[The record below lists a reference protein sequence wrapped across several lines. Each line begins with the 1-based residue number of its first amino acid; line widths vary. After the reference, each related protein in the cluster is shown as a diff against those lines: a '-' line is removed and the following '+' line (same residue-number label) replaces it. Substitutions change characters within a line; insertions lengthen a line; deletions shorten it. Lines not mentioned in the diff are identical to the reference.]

1 MIRALFQRLMGRE
14 RTPHVVRGD
23 PQRIEQ
29 TEAVLREVR
38 PSLKADGG
46 DLRLLAI
53 EDNGAILLSAHG
65 SCKGCGAA
73 LLTVQGGIAP
83 KMRER
88 LDWFR
93 SVRVVE

>member
-1 MIRALFQRLMGRE
+1 VIQALLKRLLGRPK
-14 RTPHVVRGD
+14 TPRVVRGD
-23 PQRIEQ
+23 PDRIQ
-29 TEAVLREVR
+29 QVEAVLKSVR

-46 DLRLLAI
+46 DLRLLAV
-53 EDNGAILLSAHG
+53 EDNGAVLLSAHG

-83 KMRER
+83 KLRER
-88 LDWFR
+88 LEWFK